1 MIKMQTIKQR
11 KPKRVARIRA
21 RIHGTETRPRMI
33 ITKSHTALTVQFVND
48 ENHKTMTALRMKGKN
63 MNASKDLV
71 KLSVDTL
78 KAKKITTVVFDRNG
92 YKYHG
97 VVKAFVE
104 GVREGGIIV

>member
-1 MIKMQTIKQR
+1 MITTLTIKQR

-21 RIHGTETRPRMI
+21 RIKGTDVRSRML
-33 ITKSHTALTVQFVND
+33 ITKSHTALVVQLVD
-48 ENHKTMTALRMKGKN
+48 DQTHKTVTALRIKGKN
-63 MNASKDLV
+63 MNAGKELV
-71 KLSVDTL
+71 KVVVDML
-78 KAKKITTVVFDRNG
+78 KKKKITSVVFDRNG